1 MPFVYKMRKLHLCL
15 WLFYVQETKY
25 LRGEGDTTWGRG
37 LLGRRWWGGEES
49 ETSHCIHFFLSKAT
63 LMKYL
68 LLGLNF
74 IFHMTKI
81 FHGFW
86 AKLIKH
92 YFALVLPLN
101 IPVSGNLSSVL
112 SFNVG
117 WSLRPDYS
125 TEIIFIP
132 IYCLLYHPDL
142 FIVLVT
148 TWEKNFLLTYL
159 FCVYH

>member
-1 MPFVYKMRKLHLCL
+1 
-15 WLFYVQETKY
+15 
-25 LRGEGDTTWGRG
+25 
-37 LLGRRWWGGEES
+37 
-49 ETSHCIHFFLSKAT
+49 
-63 LMKYL
+63 MKYL

-92 YFALVLPLN
+92 DFALVLPLN
-101 IPVSGNLSSVL
+101 IPISGNLSSVL

-132 IYCLLYHPDL
+132 ILLSTLSPWFVYCTCHYLRKKFFAYI
-142 FIVLVT
+142 FILCLSL
-148 TWEKNFLLTYL
+148 E
-159 FCVYH
+159 CHIP